1 MGSYRAIEA
10 RHFFAPGEFV
20 QEQHA
25 SRFPEEKWMDVLKTA
40 NRTPHVP
47 PSFLPAARM

>member
-25 SRFPEEKWMDVLKTA
+25 SRFPEEKYRNGWMCFD
-40 NRTPHVP
+40 
-47 PSFLPAARM
+47 SE